1 MPPPS
6 PRGGFTAC
14 PASGEGAAPST
25 LLAGCTALARP
36 PSRDTPQV
44 RPCRLRRGIHAAQGP
59 ATVGGQGPVERVG
72 VHGKSSAG
80 CASFNHEASAPRPM
94 HTARQTAFQ
103 MSIDQLSGAVS
114 LPVAGP
120 CGGMDAATEPPG
132 TGLRR
137 APRAMRAPRP
147 RRCGFAAGPLPAHH
161 RGTRRKYVLV
171 GSYAASMPRKVPRR
185 WAGKDQ
191 SRWSVRMVAS
201 RGRQCMQRSRPM
213 RCGLIRLFLSEQS
226 HCQYDI
232 TPHANESEGGRRV
245 AAIAAAFERF
255 CWPLQVAAR
264 PGQQAQHHAHVM

>member
-1 MPPPS
+1 
-6 PRGGFTAC
+6 
-14 PASGEGAAPST
+14 
-25 LLAGCTALARP
+25 
-36 PSRDTPQV
+36 
-44 RPCRLRRGIHAAQGP
+44 
-59 ATVGGQGPVERVG
+59 
-72 VHGKSSAG
+72 
-80 CASFNHEASAPRPM
+80 M
-94 HTARQTAFQ
+94 HTARQAVFQ

-137 APRAMRAPRP
+137 VPRAVRAPRT

-201 RGRQCMQRSRPM
+201 RGRQCMQRSCPM
-213 RCGLIRLFLSEQS
+213 RCGLISLFLSEQS

-255 CWPLQVAAR
+255 CWPLQIAAR
-264 PGQQAQHHAHVM
+264 PGQQGAAPRPRDVMSSRPGVIVSAIACA